1 VAQSLQDLTK
11 GMVNVM
17 IKVLIADDDAII
29 REGLKMIIETQP
41 DLEFL
46 DAASDGKQA
55 VELCRSYKP
64 DVIMLDI
71 RMPVMDGIDT
81 AQVILAEKLSI
92 PLLLTTFDEPD
103 LILRALKAGVNG
115 YILKNSPAERI
126 LSAIR
131 VIHTGGTVF
140 QADILEFIRGRIS
153 MGTTGNSIFEMML
166 SPRELEIVKLIAEG
180 LSNKDIGEKLY
191 LTNGTVRNHIST
203 ILEKTGLEHRTQI
216 AVQYLKNQGIR

>member
-1 VAQSLQDLTK
+1 
-11 GMVNVM
+11 M
-17 IKVLIADDDAII
+17 IRVLIADDDAII
-29 REGLKMIIETQP
+29 REGLKMIIESQA

-46 DAASDGKQA
+46 DAASDGKKA
-55 VELCRSYKP
+55 VELCRRLKP
-64 DVIMLDI
+64 DVVMLDI
-71 RMPVMDGIDT
+71 RMPVMDGIQA
-81 AQVILAEKLSI
+81 AQEIMEEKLSM

-131 VIHTGGTVF
+131 LIYNGGTVF
-140 QADILEFIRGRIS
+140 QADVLEFIRSRVS
-153 MGTTGNSIFEMML
+153 NTSTGSNLFEMLL
-166 SPRELEIVKLIAEG
+166 SPRELDIVKLISEG
-180 LSNKDIGEKLY
+180 LSNKEIGEKLF

-216 AVQYLKNQGIR
+216 AVQYLKNS

>member
-1 VAQSLQDLTK
+1 
-11 GMVNVM
+11 M
-17 IKVLIADDDAII
+17 IRVLIADDDAII
-29 REGLKMIIETQP
+29 REGLKMIIETQK
-41 DLEFL
+41 DMEFL
-46 DAASDGKQA
+46 GAASNGEEALQ
-55 VELCRSYKP
+55 LCEEHKP

-71 RMPVMDGIDT
+71 RMPKMDGIK
-81 AQVILAEKLSI
+81 AAECILDKKLSV

-103 LILRALKAGVNG
+103 LILRAFRAGING

-140 QADILEFIRGRIS
+140 QADVLEFIRGRIS
-153 MGTTGNSIFEMML
+153 NGVSGSKLFDMLL
-166 SPRELEIVKLIAEG
+166 SPRELEVVKLIAEG
-180 LSNKDIGEKLY
+180 LSNKEIGETLF

-216 AVQYLKNQGIR
+216 AVKYLKN